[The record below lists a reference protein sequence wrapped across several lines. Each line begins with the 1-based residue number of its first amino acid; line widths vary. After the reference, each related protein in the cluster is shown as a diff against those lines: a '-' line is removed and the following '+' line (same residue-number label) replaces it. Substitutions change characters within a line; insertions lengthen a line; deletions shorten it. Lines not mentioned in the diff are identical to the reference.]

1 MVSLTRPSLGES
13 ISNYQISGQSFKDRN
28 CHNSRTSHVT
38 DMKLVPVTKL
48 DKRNT
53 KTRQR
58 KKNDDDVASENSDV
72 IDFFFNLWLI
82 CSNAE
87 DGFWMH
93 GL

>member
-1 MVSLTRPSLGES
+1 
-13 ISNYQISGQSFKDRN
+13 
-28 CHNSRTSHVT
+28 
-38 DMKLVPVTKL
+38 MKLVPVTKL

-87 DGFWMH
+87 AGFWMH